1 MKREQKTFDSNG
13 REVKF
18 FQIDGSKVEFKSH
31 ITENDNGILIAKF
44 SGILN
49 ELNVVDRGGDIVASG
64 AAIKTIADLQ
74 QRNRFLRL
82 FYQHSRHTLPLG
94 GFPALGL
101 SESSTAIE
109 FKDAELNLG
118 MEQFPNAMAH
128 AQSVYSLL
136 LGKHLSDMSIGFSI
150 VDSEMIE
157 REGQKVR
164 LIKELVLW
172 EGSVV
177 DEPMN
182 IGSVITE
189 VSSSDDDITMSN
201 KFSVKTLNV
210 EDVESINTK
219 RDFEKAL
226 RESGAFSKEAATKMA
241 SHFKESQSES
251 GGKLEEGK
259 NNDMSQEQSAK
270 IAQLIN
276 SFKE

>member
-1 MKREQKTFDSNG
+1 MKKEQKTFDSNG

-18 FQIDGSKVEFKSH
+18 FQIDGSKVQFKSH
-31 ITENDNGILIAKF
+31 VTENDNGILIAKF

-49 ELNVVDRGGDIVASG
+49 ELNVVDRGRDIVASG

-74 QRNRFLRL
+74 QKNRFLRL

-94 GFPALGL
+94 GFPAMGL

-128 AQSVYSLL
+128 AQSVYALL
-136 LGKHLSDMSIGFSI
+136 LGKHLSDMSIGFTI

-182 IGSVITE
+182 MGSVITE
-189 VSSSDDDITMSN
+189 VSSNDDEDITADDIEGI
-201 KFSVKTLNV
+201 K
-210 EDVESINTK
+210 TK
-219 RDFEKAL
+219 RDLEKFL
-226 RESGAFSKEAATKMA
+226 RDVGLNQITAKKISSRFQGEKRDVGPQGIEEKRDVDLQ
-241 SHFKESQSES
+241 KESFSVP
-251 GGKLEEGK
+251 K
-259 NNDMSQEQSAK
+259 NTLNEMK
-270 IAQLIN
+270 RFIAQI
-276 SFKE
+276 